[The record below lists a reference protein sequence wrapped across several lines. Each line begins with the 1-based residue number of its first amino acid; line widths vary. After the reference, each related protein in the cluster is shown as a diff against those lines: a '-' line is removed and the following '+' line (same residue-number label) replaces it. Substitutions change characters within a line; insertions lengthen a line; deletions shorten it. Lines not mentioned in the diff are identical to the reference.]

1 MRFAL
6 ITLVSVVAVCA
17 AVSFASTAG
26 AANKKLWYADHVNA
40 VASDVAGF
48 PLEADMED
56 NWSEWVNEYAA
67 GGGDPGAAGNVLGFT
82 ATFASPGDYIWWNYG
97 ANWIFLYHHVFL
109 SPRVYGELM
118 QIEQQGIS
126 NAASADLLGTTEGLL
141 ALVHEST
148 HQGLHSRDENRVN
161 ACAVQELPDVLIR
174 DYGLPATVTTTSS
187 VPQQYRVL
195 VTRRVRFH
203 GRWVVRKRW
212 VTHTRYLDVATTSPN
227 PVLTNMINESLWY
240 RANQPPP
247 YNTGTCW

>member
-1 MRFAL
+1 VRLAV
-6 ITLVSVVAVCA
+6 IALVSTVAVLA
-17 AVSFASTAG
+17 AIWLTPTAG
-26 AANKKLWYADHVNA
+26 AATKQLWYADHINA

-56 NWSEWVNEYAA
+56 NWSEWVQEFAA
-67 GGGDPGAAGNVLGFT
+67 GGGDPGIAGNVLGFT

-97 ANWIFLYHHVFL
+97 ASSVFLYHHVFL
-109 SPRVYGELM
+109 SPLVYGELM
-118 QIEQQGIS
+118 QIEQQGIT
-126 NAASADLLGTTEGLL
+126 NAASANLLGTTEGLL
-141 ALVHEST
+141 TLIHEST
-148 HQGLHSRDENRVN
+148 HQKLHSRDESRVN
-161 ACAVQELPDVLIR
+161 ACAVQAFPDVLTR

-195 VTRRVRFH
+195 VTRRVRVH

-212 VTHTRYLDVATTSPN
+212 VNRTRYLDVATTSQN
-227 PVLTNMINESLWY
+227 PTLTSIVNASQWY